1 MKFGRPHHLLLSIG
15 SVSGALLSFGYYL
28 EFVEGLSPCLLCIM
42 QRYCYFF
49 LFFFAVAGLVL
60 IKSRSSQIVISLV
73 LTLFSSLGIALASRQ
88 IWLQRFSTQE
98 ALECI
103 PSLNFLLETLPWNQI
118 VYKIYLGGTDCA
130 KVDWIFLGGSIA
142 DWSAAWFALLLLAS
156 IALSLRREKF

>member
-1 MKFGRPHHLLLSIG
+1 
-15 SVSGALLSFGYYL
+15 
-28 EFVEGLSPCLLCIM
+28 M
-42 QRYCYFF
+42 Q
-49 LFFFAVAGLVL
+49 
-60 IKSRSSQIVISLV
+60 IKKGTSLQ
-73 LTLFSSLGIALASRQ
+73 GDALASFIRMIQ
-88 IWLQRFSTQE
+88 AAIPQE
-98 ALECI
+98 TLECI